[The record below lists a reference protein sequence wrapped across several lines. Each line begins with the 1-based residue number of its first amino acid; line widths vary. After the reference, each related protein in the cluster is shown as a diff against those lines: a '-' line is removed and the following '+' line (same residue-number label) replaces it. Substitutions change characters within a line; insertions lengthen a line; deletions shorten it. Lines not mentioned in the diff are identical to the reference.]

1 MTKLFDL
8 LKEGV
13 AIKYYNED
21 STIAIWTEHRTADKL
36 IRLAELISE
45 CFNVE
50 PSEIEI
56 FPNTDKKMKI
66 RFEFKYQFKEQE
78 KPEPNIEQEESE
90 EPVIEGDEE
99 ANVDDTWVKIT
110 DKCAYRV
117 VNGELIIAWKR
128 VDKFVN
134 ALRITMDDLKR
145 LYDTLPDEADSA
157 TVRAIAAKIGLNVS
171 GFETYIMRVLANRVE
186 FGGEVI
192 KEGKVI
198 KLIKEK
204 QELRNE
210 VKRKLEQEKE
220 VIGTPWNV

>member
-8 LKEGV
+8 LKEEV
-13 AIKYYNED
+13 AIKYYKED

-36 IRLAELISE
+36 IRLVEMISE

-56 FPNTDKKMKI
+56 YPNNDKKMKI
-66 RFEFKYQFKEQE
+66 RFEFRYQFKE
-78 KPEPNIEQEESE
+78 PE

-99 ANVDDTWVKIT
+99 ANVDDTWVRIT

-117 VNGELIIAWKR
+117 VNGELVIAWKR

-145 LYDTLPDEADSA
+145 LYDALPDEADS
-157 TVRAIAAKIGLNVS
+157 TVVRATAAKLGLNVS

-192 KEGKVI
+192 REGKVI

-204 QELRNE
+204 HELRNE
-210 VKRKLEQEKE
+210 VKKKLEQEKE

>member
-8 LKEGV
+8 LKEEV
-13 AIKYYNED
+13 AIKYYKED

-36 IRLAELISE
+36 IRLVEMISE

-50 PSEIEI
+50 PNEIEI
-56 FPNTDKKMKI
+56 YPNNDKKMKI
-66 RFEFKYQFKEQE
+66 RFEFRYQFKE
-78 KPEPNIEQEESE
+78 PE

-99 ANVDDTWVKIT
+99 ANVDDTWVRIT

-117 VNGELIIAWKR
+117 VNGELVIAWKR

-145 LYDTLPDEADSA
+145 LYDALPDEADS
-157 TVRAIAAKIGLNVS
+157 TVVRATAAKLGLNVS

-192 KEGKVI
+192 REGKVI

-204 QELRNE
+204 HELRNE
-210 VKRKLEQEKE
+210 VKKKLEQEKE

>member
-8 LKEGV
+8 LKEEV
-13 AIKYYNED
+13 AIKYYKED

-36 IRLAELISE
+36 IRLVEMISE

-50 PSEIEI
+50 PNEIEI
-56 FPNTDKKMKI
+56 YPNNDKKMKI
-66 RFEFKYQFKEQE
+66 RFEFRYQFKE
-78 KPEPNIEQEESE
+78 PE

-99 ANVDDTWVKIT
+99 ANVDDTWVRIT

-117 VNGELIIAWKR
+117 VNGELVIAWKR

-145 LYDTLPDEADSA
+145 LYDALPDEADS
-157 TVRAIAAKIGLNVS
+157 TMVRATAAKLGLNVS

-192 KEGKVI
+192 REGKVI

-204 QELRNE
+204 HELRNE
-210 VKRKLEQEKE
+210 VKKKLEQEKE

>member
-13 AIKYYNED
+13 AIKYYKED
-21 STIAIWTEHRTADKL
+21 STIAVWTEHRTADKL
-36 IRLAELISE
+36 IRLVEMISE

-56 FPNTDKKMKI
+56 YPNNDKKMKI
-66 RFEFKYQFKEQE
+66 RFEFRYQFKEQE
-78 KPEPNIEQEESE
+78 KPETEIKQEESE

-99 ANVDDTWVKIT
+99 ANVDDTWVRIT

-117 VNGELIIAWKR
+117 VNGELVIAWKR

-145 LYDTLPDEADSA
+145 LYDALPDEADS
-157 TVRAIAAKIGLNVS
+157 TVVRATAAKLGLNVS

-192 KEGKVI
+192 REGKVI

-204 QELRNE
+204 HELRNE
-210 VKRKLEQEKE
+210 VKKKLEQEKE